1 MAIPNLPTVEGQALA
16 SDSLQAAY
24 LRAALAD
31 HRALV
36 VAEIARQT
44 RKLNLLSARTDSL
57 AITRLRRQMRASESE
72 QRELD
77 RMIAAIDRRF
87 STAWG

>member
-1 MAIPNLPTVEGQALA
+1 MAIPNLPRVDAQALA

-24 LRAALAD
+24 LRVALAD
-31 HRALV
+31 YRALV